1 VERNNEVVED
11 GIFSLDSAQG
21 VSFEPDRAGF
31 LAAFVPDAR
40 PELAGRLAACMAT

>member
-21 VSFEPDRAGF
+21 VSFEPDRHGF

-40 PELAGRLAACMAT
+40 AELAGRLAACMAT